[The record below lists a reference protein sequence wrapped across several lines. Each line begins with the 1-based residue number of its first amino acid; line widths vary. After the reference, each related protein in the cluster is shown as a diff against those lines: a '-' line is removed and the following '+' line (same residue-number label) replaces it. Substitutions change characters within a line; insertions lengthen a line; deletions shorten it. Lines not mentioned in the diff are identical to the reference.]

1 MGLQQFRLP
10 QLSSA
15 AKSAL
20 FFYDWL
26 VNRAALPVPLA
37 TCRLLLGPS
46 LDELH
51 DQPNPS
57 TAQPVTTDDF
67 VMAASG
73 WIQDARRSE
82 SEMTIFY
89 FCGHKLQVSREED
102 ILLFQNFG
110 SAIGPSFRGGVSF
123 ANIFN
128 GLGQGTIPIAQTQL
142 YFLDGS
148 RHLASRSS
156 LGTLLY
162 GSTDVFDVWL
172 GGPDRRSAAV
182 FQAAAPGDQ
191 AYAYRNQVS
200 LFTEALVRGLDG
212 AAAVP
217 QNLAA
222 LGQSE
227 WVVTIASLSRWL
239 GATGQR
245 LAQEHSLPITFM
257 TSGLLRE
264 SVITKIQRP
273 PMVDVEIRI
282 EPAHVAMDANLII
295 EDQNGRQILNLVH
308 LSPRHHLRLEPGFY
322 ALGIRPQGPESEM
335 KARRQ
340 LIQVLPSDSP
350 LVVVM
355 SA

>member
-1 MGLQQFRLP
+1 MIGIDTTGLVIDKRIPGQPGTHALIVGISEYPYLEGGSGPGGLQQFRLP

-15 AKSAL
+15 AK
-20 FFYDWL
+20 WL
-26 VNRAALPVPLA
+26 SYLLVSDRAALPVPLA

-200 LFTEALVRGLDG
+200 LFTEALVRGLT
-212 AAAVP
+212 A
-217 QNLAA
+217 QR
-222 LGQSE
+222 QSLR
-227 WVVTIASLSRWL
+227 TSQRWD
-239 GATGQR
+239 R
-245 LAQEHSLPITFM
+245 
-257 TSGLLRE
+257 
-264 SVITKIQRP
+264 
-273 PMVDVEIRI
+273 
-282 EPAHVAMDANLII
+282 AN
-295 EDQNGRQILNLVH
+295 GW
-308 LSPRHHLRLEPGFY
+308 
-322 ALGIRPQGPESEM
+322 
-335 KARRQ
+335 
-340 LIQVLPSDSP
+340 
-350 LVVVM
+350 
-355 SA
+355 